1 MGPFFR
7 WMPAMT
13 RHIFSGFSLILFL
26 LAGWFLV
33 SDLLSDAPSRIL
45 GQVWFENSPGS
56 LQVSEA
62 IISRYIDPCGLIV
75 ALGCSTFLWHPVISS
90 MLVWPA
96 GLFFLLLSFIVFG
109 ISRLFK
115 RGAGPRKS
123 AASLKRE
130 GR

>member
-1 MGPFFR
+1 
-7 WMPAMT
+7 MT

-115 RGAGPRKS
+115 RGSGPRKS

>member
-1 MGPFFR
+1 
-7 WMPAMT
+7 MT
-13 RHIFSGFSLILFL
+13 RHIFSILSLLLFL

-33 SDLLSDAPSRIL
+33 VDLLNDEASRLL
-45 GQVWFENSPGS
+45 GQVWFENSPSS
-56 LQVSEA
+56 LQISEA
-62 IISRYIDPCGLIV
+62 VISRYIDPCGLIV

-96 GLFFLLLSFIVFG
+96 GLFFLLLSFLVFA

-115 RGAGPRKS
+115 PGSGPRKS